1 MRYSIKP
8 LEIDADDAF
17 GFLCRS
23 PSGPEVE
30 KSETELPD
38 STE

>member
-1 MRYSIKP
+1 M
-8 LEIDADDAF
+8 ADDAF

-23 PSGPEVE
+23 PGGPEVG
-30 KSETELPD
+30 KSGTELPD